1 MAGIFKKT
9 KPKSED
15 DENAEVVAP
24 SFIDLSKY
32 GGKKGPSMG
41 KGSIEIKVAEIDGFE
56 DLRELSTLIYEGKV
70 LILDFTTISNDEL
83 ALKRTLSELK
93 RLVADVGGDIA
104 GISQN
109 LLIVAPKNVYVDR
122 NKIRRSGNAPKRYG
136 AY

>member
-15 DENAEVVAP
+15 DENAEVIAP

-32 GGKKGPSMG
+32 GGKGPAKG
-41 KGSIEIKVAEIDGFE
+41 KGAIEVKVAEIDGFE
-56 DLRELSTLIYEGKV
+56 DLRELSNLIYEGKV